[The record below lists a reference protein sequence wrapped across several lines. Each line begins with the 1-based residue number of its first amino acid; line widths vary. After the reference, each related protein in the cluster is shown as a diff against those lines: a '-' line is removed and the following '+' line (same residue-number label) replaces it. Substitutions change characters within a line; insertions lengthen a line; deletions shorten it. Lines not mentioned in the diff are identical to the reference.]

1 MDNLIKNGS
10 DKFLVLNKNKP
21 LRIITHND
29 ADGLTSGSILII
41 ALSRDEYKFVASNV
55 KQLDDKTIEDLA
67 KEDYETFIFTDLG
80 SGYLGKIKKHFKDKN
95 IFILDHHE
103 IDKNDF
109 ALDSQNIVHINPKLI
124 NENDYN
130 YVSGAGVVYLFI
142 KFLNKRN
149 VDLSYLALIGAIG
162 DLQCLNKG
170 LNSIILQDAIN
181 SGKIEIKKGLKL
193 FGYQSRA
200 IHKVLQYSS
209 DPFIPGVSG
218 QEDGAVNFLNE
229 LGIDINNGKHYRKLT
244 DLDKEE
250 MQRLIAGII
259 MKRMGIEK
267 DPDDVIGDLYL
278 LKDEEDDSIIKDA
291 REFSTVLNCCGRMD
305 AFSIG
310 VGLCFGNKNIRSK
323 AEELLKSY
331 RIEIINAL
339 NYYYDN
345 INDFPKSDC
354 YIIIN
359 AKDNIRDTIIG
370 TLMTIL
376 SKNNNLGNMVLIGMA
391 YREDSIKIS
400 ARISG
405 KVDIDLR
412 EVLMQIAPDYGTLG
426 GHKQA
431 CGGLIK
437 RDEEKL
443 FIDRATK
450 VLNSMEMAQR

>member
-1 MDNLIKNGS
+1 M
-10 DKFLVLNKNKP
+10 
-21 LRIITHND
+21 
-29 ADGLTSGSILII
+29 
-41 ALSRDEYKFVASNV
+41 
-55 KQLDDKTIEDLA
+55 
-67 KEDYETFIFTDLG
+67 
-80 SGYLGKIKKHFKDKN
+80 
-95 IFILDHHE
+95 
-103 IDKNDF
+103 
-109 ALDSQNIVHINPKLI
+109 
-124 NENDYN
+124 
-130 YVSGAGVVYLFI
+130 
-142 KFLNKRN
+142 NKRN